1 MIGTVIIQAVVGLLS
16 GLAGMLIGARMS
28 GRTGRRLDDLEANRI
43 TRIERDLD
51 RLSTDG
57 CRTGAC
63 VAQQLKSM
71 NAQLGKIDGKLDRI
85 SETTSGQAK
94 EIRAN
99 EKFIDNL
106 DKSFQRHKETDHHG

>member
-1 MIGTVIIQAVVGLLS
+1 M
-16 GLAGMLIGARMS
+16 
-28 GRTGRRLDDLEANRI
+28 
-43 TRIERDLD
+43 
-51 RLSTDG
+51 
-57 CRTGAC
+57 
-63 VAQQLKSM
+63 AQQLKSM